1 MKQLMISMENKMFQ
15 IYKIIFYFISIVL
28 MIYVWDA
35 LIANRI
41 DKIKDFLLIF
51 KLRIEI
57 VFLTI
62 CIKYLSIK
70 IKILDFFDEF

>member
-70 IKILDFFDEF
+70 IKILDFF

>member
-70 IKILDFFDEF
+70 IKILDFFE